1 MFELWKHDPNSWNID
16 SNGQYSG
23 PSLIRLVSR
32 HRKPARALQALDRQR
47 SRGYA
52 VIDENRQI
60 VNRQALVE
68 MVG

>member
-16 SNGQYSG
+16 ANGQYSG

-32 HRKPARALQALDRQR
+32 HRKPARALAALDRQL

-52 VIDENRQI
+52 IIDANGQI
-60 VNRQALVE
+60 VNGQDLVALV
-68 MVG
+68 G